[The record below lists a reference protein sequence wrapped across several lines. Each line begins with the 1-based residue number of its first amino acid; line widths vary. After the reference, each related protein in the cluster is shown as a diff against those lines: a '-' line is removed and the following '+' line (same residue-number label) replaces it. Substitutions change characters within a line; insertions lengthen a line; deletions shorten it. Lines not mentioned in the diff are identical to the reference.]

1 MYRVEDISDITK
13 KFGDYIASYISE
25 LESKLE
31 KVSNTKFYE
40 DLKNILKT
48 STDLED
54 FLHIEKDILKINPSL
69 KGIFDILNFYYENN
83 ASNAPQARKAIENL
97 KNSDL
102 QSKIDVLLQNTEEKS
117 KLEEE
122 IKKCKMI
129 LSNNIT
135 DWDYYFD
142 LIKKSDLTDE
152 EQIELL
158 SKIAYESTLEKE
170 KVTAKEGKKEESK
183 KEEPKK
189 EYVSTEKMGVEL
201 ERLRELNRKID
212 SYISKYSSL
221 VNTKTPN
228 QITMYKEVINALGT
242 NLYDDVGNYKVK
254 EEAIILLTFR
264 AQTLQTDISSVVS
277 SLKSTYEK
285 EDFDMLELYLDE
297 LSKIEDLLSG
307 LDSEITEEE
316 KEVNSNGTKN
326 VIYLTDEN
334 NNPYFSYSNLQF
346 EQKLSYKTLL
356 EKISKGLFDYKKH
369 KNGATVLGTKSNRV
383 YVNIS
388 GRYGCSY
395 VILNDEYLLVLS
407 LASYQNVYSESLKIE
422 SQEEKKIKELKQNPE
437 LAYDILISQS
447 DLRNKI
453 EEEISEDKGVVL

>member
-170 KVTAKEGKKEESK
+170 KVTAIEGEKEESK

-242 NLYDDVGNYKVK
+242 NLYDEVGNYKVK

>member
-1 MYRVEDISDITK
+1 MYRIEDISDITK
-13 KFGDYIASYISE
+13 KYGDYIASYISE

-40 DLKNILKT
+40 DLKNILRT

-54 FLHIEKDILKINPSL
+54 FLHIEKDILKITPSL
-69 KGIFDILNFYYENN
+69 KGLFDILNFYYENN

-102 QSKIDVLLQNTEEKS
+102 QSKIDALLQNTEEKS

-129 LSNNIT
+129 LANNIT
-135 DWDYYFD
+135 DWDYYFE
-142 LIKKSDLTDE
+142 LIKRSDLTDE

-170 KVTAKEGKKEESK
+170 KVTAKEEKKEK
-183 KEEPKK
+183 KTAK
-189 EYVSTEKMGVEL
+189 EYVSTEKLGVEL
-201 ERLRELNRKID
+201 ERLRELNRKINN
-212 SYISKYSSL
+212 YIAKYSSL
-221 VNTKTPN
+221 VNNKTPN
-228 QITMYKEVINALGT
+228 QITMYKDVINALGT
-242 NLYDDVGNYKVK
+242 NLYDEVRNYKVK

-264 AQTLQTDISSVVS
+264 VQTLQYDINSVVS

-297 LSKIEDLLSG
+297 LSKIEDLLST

-316 KEVNSNGTKN
+316 KKVNSNSTKN
-326 VIYLTDEN
+326 VIYLTDKN
-334 NNPYFSYSNLQF
+334 NNPYFSYSDLQF

-356 EKISKGLFDYKKH
+356 EKIGKGLFDYKKH

-388 GRYGCSY
+388 GKYGCSY

-407 LASYQNVYSESLKIE
+407 LASYQNIYSESLKIE
-422 SQEEKKIKELKQNPE
+422 SQEEKRIRELKQNPE

-447 DLRNKI
+447 GLRNKI

>member
-1 MYRVEDISDITK
+1 MYRIEDISDITK
-13 KFGDYIASYISE
+13 KYGDYIASYISE

-40 DLKNILKT
+40 DLKNILRT

-54 FLHIEKDILKINPSL
+54 FLHIEKDILKITPSL
-69 KGIFDILNFYYENN
+69 KGLFDILNFYYENN

-102 QSKIDVLLQNTEEKS
+102 QSKIDALLQNTEEKS

-129 LSNNIT
+129 LANNIT
-135 DWDYYFD
+135 DWDYYFE
-142 LIKKSDLTDE
+142 LIKRSDLTDE

-170 KVTAKEGKKEESK
+170 KVTAKEEKKEEK
-183 KEEPKK
+183 TAK
-189 EYVSTEKMGVEL
+189 EYVSTEKLGVEL
-201 ERLRELNRKID
+201 ERLRELNRKINN
-212 SYISKYSSL
+212 YIAKYSSL
-221 VNTKTPN
+221 VNNKTPN
-228 QITMYKEVINALGT
+228 QITMYKDVINALGT
-242 NLYDDVGNYKVK
+242 NLYDEVRNYKVK

-264 AQTLQTDISSVVS
+264 VQTLQYDINSVVS

-297 LSKIEDLLSG
+297 LSKIEDLLST

-316 KEVNSNGTKN
+316 KKVNSNSTKN
-326 VIYLTDEN
+326 VIYLTDKN
-334 NNPYFSYSNLQF
+334 NNPYFSYSDLQF

-356 EKISKGLFDYKKH
+356 EKIGKGLFDYKKH

-388 GRYGCSY
+388 GKYGCSY

-407 LASYQNVYSESLKIE
+407 LASYQNIYSESLKIE
-422 SQEEKKIKELKQNPE
+422 SQEEKRIRELKQNPE

-447 DLRNKI
+447 GLRNKI

>member
-1 MYRVEDISDITK
+1 MYRIEDISDITK
-13 KFGDYIASYISE
+13 KYGDYIASYISE

-40 DLKNILKT
+40 DLKNILRT

-54 FLHIEKDILKINPSL
+54 FLHIEKDILKITPSL
-69 KGIFDILNFYYENN
+69 KGLFDILNFYYENN

-102 QSKIDVLLQNTEEKS
+102 QSKIDALLQNTEEKS

-129 LSNNIT
+129 LANNIT
-135 DWDYYFD
+135 DWDYYFE
-142 LIKKSDLTDE
+142 LIKRSDLTDE

-170 KVTAKEGKKEESK
+170 KVTAKEEKKEEK
-183 KEEPKK
+183 TAK
-189 EYVSTEKMGVEL
+189 EYVSTEKLGVEL
-201 ERLRELNRKID
+201 ERLRELNRKINN
-212 SYISKYSSL
+212 YIAKYSSL
-221 VNTKTPN
+221 VNNKTPN
-228 QITMYKEVINALGT
+228 QITTYKDVINALGT
-242 NLYDDVGNYKVK
+242 NLYDEVRNYKVK

-264 AQTLQTDISSVVS
+264 VQTLQYDINSVVS

-297 LSKIEDLLSG
+297 LSKIEDLLST

-316 KEVNSNGTKN
+316 KKVNSNSTKN
-326 VIYLTDEN
+326 VIYLTDKN
-334 NNPYFSYSNLQF
+334 NNPYFSYSDLQF

-356 EKISKGLFDYKKH
+356 EKIGKGLFDYKKH

-388 GRYGCSY
+388 GKYGCSY

-407 LASYQNVYSESLKIE
+407 LASYQNIYSESLKIE
-422 SQEEKKIKELKQNPE
+422 SQEEKRIRELKQNPE

-447 DLRNKI
+447 GLRNKI

>member
-1 MYRVEDISDITK
+1 MYRVEDISDIIK

-129 LSNNIT
+129 LANNIT

-170 KVTAKEGKKEESK
+170 KVTAKEGEKDESK

-242 NLYDDVGNYKVK
+242 NLYDEVGNYKVK

-264 AQTLQTDISSVVS
+264 AQTLQADISSVVS

-422 SQEEKKIKELKQNPE
+422 SQEEKKIKKLKQNPE
-437 LAYDILISQS
+437 LAYYILISQS

>member
-69 KGIFDILNFYYENN
+69 KGIFDVLNFYYENN

-97 KNSDL
+97 KNSGL
-102 QSKIDVLLQNTEEKS
+102 LSKIDVLSQNTEEKS

-170 KVTAKEGKKEESK
+170 KVTTKEEDKKEEK
-183 KEEPKK
+183 PAK

-201 ERLRELNRKID
+201 ERLRELNRKINN
-212 SYISKYSSL
+212 YIAKYSSL
-221 VNTKTPN
+221 VNNKTPN
-228 QITMYKEVINALGT
+228 QITMYKDVINALGT
-242 NLYDDVGNYKVK
+242 NLYDEVGNYKVK

-264 AQTLQTDISSVVS
+264 AQALQADISSVVS

-316 KEVNSNGTKN
+316 KEANSNGTKN
-326 VIYLTDEN
+326 IIYLTDEN

-407 LASYQNVYSESLKIE
+407 LAPYQNVYSESLKIE

>member
-129 LSNNIT
+129 LANNIT

-170 KVTAKEGKKEESK
+170 KVTAIEGEKEESK

-242 NLYDDVGNYKVK
+242 NLYDEVGNYKVK

-264 AQTLQTDISSVVS
+264 AQTLQVDISSVVS

-407 LASYQNVYSESLKIE
+407 LAPYQNVYSESLKIE

>member
-1 MYRVEDISDITK
+1 MYRIEDISDITK
-13 KFGDYIASYISE
+13 KYGDYIASYISE

-40 DLKNILKT
+40 DLKNILRT

-54 FLHIEKDILKINPSL
+54 FLHIEKDILKITPSL
-69 KGIFDILNFYYENN
+69 KGLFDILNFYYENN

-102 QSKIDVLLQNTEEKS
+102 QSKIDALLQNTEEKS

-129 LSNNIT
+129 LANNIT
-135 DWDYYFD
+135 DWDYYFE
-142 LIKKSDLTDE
+142 LIKRSDLTDE

-170 KVTAKEGKKEESK
+170 KVTAKEEKKDEK
-183 KEEPKK
+183 TAK
-189 EYVSTEKMGVEL
+189 EYVSTEKLGVEL
-201 ERLRELNRKID
+201 ERLRELNRKINN
-212 SYISKYSSL
+212 YIAKYSSL
-221 VNTKTPN
+221 VNNKTPN
-228 QITMYKEVINALGT
+228 QITMYKDVINALGT
-242 NLYDDVGNYKVK
+242 NLYDEVRNYKVK

-264 AQTLQTDISSVVS
+264 VQTLQYDINSVVS

-297 LSKIEDLLSG
+297 LSKIEDLLST

-316 KEVNSNGTKN
+316 KKVNSNSTKN
-326 VIYLTDEN
+326 VIYLTDKN
-334 NNPYFSYSNLQF
+334 NNPYFSYSDLQF

-356 EKISKGLFDYKKH
+356 EKIGKGLFDYKKH

-388 GRYGCSY
+388 GKYGCSY

-407 LASYQNVYSESLKIE
+407 LASYQNIYSESLKIE
-422 SQEEKKIKELKQNPE
+422 SQEEKRIRELKQNPE

-447 DLRNKI
+447 GLRNKI

>member
-129 LSNNIT
+129 LANNIT

-242 NLYDDVGNYKVK
+242 NLYDEVGNYKVK

-316 KEVNSNGTKN
+316 KETNSNGTKN

-407 LASYQNVYSESLKIE
+407 LAPYQNVYSESLKIE

>member
-129 LSNNIT
+129 LANNIT

-170 KVTAKEGKKEESK
+170 KVTAKEGEKDESK

-242 NLYDDVGNYKVK
+242 NLYDEVGNYKVK

-264 AQTLQTDISSVVS
+264 AQTLQADISSVVS

>member
-1 MYRVEDISDITK
+1 MYRIEDISDITK
-13 KFGDYIASYISE
+13 KYGDYIASYISE

-40 DLKNILKT
+40 DLKNILRT

-54 FLHIEKDILKINPSL
+54 FLHIEKDILKITPSL
-69 KGIFDILNFYYENN
+69 KGLFDILNFYYENN

-102 QSKIDVLLQNTEEKS
+102 QSKIDALLQNTEEKS

-129 LSNNIT
+129 LANNIT
-135 DWDYYFD
+135 DWDYYFE
-142 LIKKSDLTDE
+142 LIKRSDLTDE

-170 KVTAKEGKKEESK
+170 KVTAKEEKKEEK
-183 KEEPKK
+183 TAK
-189 EYVSTEKMGVEL
+189 EYVSTEKLGVEL
-201 ERLRELNRKID
+201 ERLRGLNRKINN
-212 SYISKYSSL
+212 YIAKYSSL
-221 VNTKTPN
+221 VNNKTPN
-228 QITMYKEVINALGT
+228 QITMYKDVINALGT
-242 NLYDDVGNYKVK
+242 NLYDEVRNYKVK

-264 AQTLQTDISSVVS
+264 VQTLQYDINSVVS

-297 LSKIEDLLSG
+297 LSKIEDLLST

-316 KEVNSNGTKN
+316 KKVNSNSTKN
-326 VIYLTDEN
+326 VIYLTDKN
-334 NNPYFSYSNLQF
+334 NNPYFSYSDLQF

-356 EKISKGLFDYKKH
+356 EKIGKGLFDYKKH

-388 GRYGCSY
+388 GKYGCSY

-407 LASYQNVYSESLKIE
+407 LASYQNIYSESLKIE
-422 SQEEKKIKELKQNPE
+422 SQEEKRIRELKQNPE

-447 DLRNKI
+447 GLRNKI

>member
-40 DLKNILKT
+40 DLKNIIKT

-129 LSNNIT
+129 LANNIT

-170 KVTAKEGKKEESK
+170 KVTAKEGEKDESK

-242 NLYDDVGNYKVK
+242 NLYDEVGNYKVK

-264 AQTLQTDISSVVS
+264 AQTLQADISSVVS

-422 SQEEKKIKELKQNPE
+422 SQEEKKIKKLKQNPE